1 MINKTTLTAE
11 QIKAIIFE
19 MIENTMERGNAG
31 ISVSFMSDGNVYTNI
46 YPMNY
51 GEEEEA
57 VADV

>member
-19 MIENTMERGNAG
+19 MIENTMQRGNAG
-31 ISVSFMSDGNVYTNI
+31 ISVSFMSDGNVLTNV